1 MIFENKKN
9 FFFSSNRNNEFLPF
23 FTGLVTAAMKLKR
36 KEIENRFC
44 NQLDLMY
51 SGTNST
57 NLNKI
62 TKDQPVKMS
71 QIAPA

>member
-1 MIFENKKN
+1 MLAIFPIYSVKLEHLNLPI
-9 FFFSSNRNNEFLPF
+9 FFP
-23 FTGLVTAAMKLKR
+23 GLVTAAMKLKR

-44 NQLDLMY
+44 NQLDIMY
-51 SGTNST
+51 SGATST